1 MDENKNKVYSNLG
14 NEDVNE
20 LIPNGAKYI
29 LDLGCGDGSNARILV
44 NKGCIV
50 DGVTISDLERDV
62 AQQVMRNVYVYNL
75 ENGLPKLEENMY
87 DVVICSHV
95 LEHICYPQ
103 QLLQDIYHVQ
113 KSNGILIVA
122 LPNLMHYKSRYQ
134 LFRGNFNY
142 QPAGIWDFTHFRC
155 YTFASAIK
163 LLQQHKFVVD
173 KKTVTGTLP
182 FNSFFK
188 LILPNKVSSFL
199 YKILIGISHGLFG
212 YQLLFVA
219 KKTFKN

>member
-1 MDENKNKVYSNLG
+1 MYKSKNKVYSNLG
-14 NEDVNE
+14 NADVNE
-20 LIPNGAKYI
+20 LIPNDAKYI

-44 NKGCIV
+44 NKGYIV
-50 DGVTISDLERDV
+50 DGITISDLERDV
-62 AQQVMRNVYVYNL
+62 AIQIMRNVHVYNL

-103 QLLQDIYHVQ
+103 QLLQDIYKVL
-113 KSNGILIVA
+113 KSDGILIVA

-134 LFRGNFNY
+134 LFCGNFNY
-142 QPAGIWDFTHFRC
+142 QPAGIWDFTHFRW
-155 YTFASAIK
+155 YTFATAIK
-163 LLQQHKFVVD
+163 LLQQSKFVLH

-182 FNSFFK
+182 LNSFFK
-188 LILPNKVSSFL
+188 IILPHKISRFI
-199 YKILIGISHGLFG
+199 YKILISISHGLFG

-219 KKTFKN
+219 KKST